1 MMWENSGRDI
11 VRVMIT
17 DMSNN
22 GKVVRKMI
30 NKHGRSKVNEKT
42 HLMWK
47 KYI

>member
-22 GKVVRKMI
+22 GKVVRKI
-30 NKHGRSKVNEKT
+30 NQQAWQK
-42 HLMWK
+42 
-47 KYI
+47 